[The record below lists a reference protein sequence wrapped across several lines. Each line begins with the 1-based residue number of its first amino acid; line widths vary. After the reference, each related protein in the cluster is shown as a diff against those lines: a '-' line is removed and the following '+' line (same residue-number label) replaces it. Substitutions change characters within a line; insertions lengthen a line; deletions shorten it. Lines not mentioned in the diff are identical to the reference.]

1 MPELR
6 KDPIIGR
13 WVIIATERARRPS
26 DFKTAEEIKNTGF
39 CPFCYG
45 NEDKTP
51 PEVFAMRNPSTCRDT
66 PGWSVRVV
74 PNKFPA
80 LAIEGG
86 LNRRGDGV
94 YDRMNGVGAHEVIIE
109 SPDHNACFADMSEG
123 QIADIIRSF
132 QARILDLK
140 KDNRFKYMLIFK
152 NHGSAAGASLD
163 HTHSQLIA
171 LPIVPKRVSEEIQG
185 AKTYYL
191 YKERCVFCDIIQQEA
206 NENIRVI
213 NENNEFMCIAPFTS
227 RFPFESWIL
236 PKTHDIYFEDINNHE
251 VISLAKIMKDI
262 LTRIK
267 VVLNDPPY
275 NFLLHSSPFYE
286 KDISFYHWHIEIIP
300 KLTKVAGFEWGTGF
314 YINPTPPE
322 SACAFLKEAKI

>member
-1 MPELR
+1 MR

-26 DFKTAEEIKNTGF
+26 YFKPSEEVKSPGF
-39 CPFCYG
+39 CPFCNG
-45 NEDKTP
+45 NEGKTP
-51 PEVFAMRNPSTCRDT
+51 PEVFAFRNPSTAKDS

-80 LAIEGG
+80 LEIEGD
-86 LNRRGDGV
+86 LNKRGEGV

-109 SPDHNACFADMSEG
+109 TPNHDASLADLAEWE
-123 QIADIIRSF
+123 IANVIRAF
-132 QARILDLK
+132 QARIWDLK

-152 NHGSAAGASLD
+152 NHGNAAGASLD

-171 LPIVPKRVSEEIQG
+171 LPIVPKRVSEEING
-185 AKTYYL
+185 SKAYYL
-191 YKERCVFCDIIQQEA
+191 YKERCVFCDIIQQETSSR
-206 NENIRVI
+206 IRVI
-213 NENNEFMCIAPFTS
+213 TENEHFLCIAPFTS

-236 PKTHDIYFEDINNHE
+236 PKVHENYFEDINDPKIHA
-251 VISLAKIMKDI
+251 LAGIMKDI
-262 LTRIK
+262 LSRIK
-267 VVLNDPPY
+267 SVLNDPPY
-275 NFLLHSSPFYE
+275 NFLIHSSPFYE

-322 SACAFLKEAKI
+322 VACLFLKEGKV